1 MTAQTARRRRR
12 TVVVGVLAVVLVL
25 AAVGGFLVGLVTLS
39 NSEEGEAVG
48 IDERP
53 RIELP
58 NTPNG
63 LLVVQG
69 VDGELASLAVATL
82 LPQGPG
88 GSLAT
93 VPTNADLNAGF
104 GDEPRTVAAAWDELD
119 PTDVTQLDAFAL
131 DVGAMLSISIDQ
143 VGVYDRPSLTAALA
157 PIDEIEVT
165 LPIAVLDS
173 DAIGSGVVSEEGEQT
188 LRRSEA
194 VDALVAV
201 DAFLSPVDQHALD
214 VAVWTALAAAAPVEG
229 AGAGDGAEA
238 DDAQVA
244 PATFDD
250 LLDRLLAGPVVVRD
264 LALAEVLASP
274 FDDPGGEVAV
284 IDRRDALL
292 VFGQV
297 SPSRVLT
304 PNAAL
309 TFRIVSDITEGQL
322 AASEAR
328 FESIP
333 EMMRNLIGE
342 LLFFQS
348 NPVSIDSVPEG
359 EEGAPVV
366 TRVEVA
372 QEQFL
377 DDVEELSAL
386 VFGESEVVL
395 ADEVIDGI
403 DVVVTLGTGY
413 LDFRVAV
420 DAGEIVV
427 ENPAAVDDTVV
438 DDANGTDADDAAVD
452 DADSTMTES
461 TELADEQSGESVD
474 G

>member
-1 MTAQTARRRRR
+1 MTAQSARRRRR
-12 TVVVGVLAVVLVL
+12 TVLVGVLAVVLVL
-25 AAVGGFLVGLVTLS
+25 AAAAGFLLGVVTLS

-63 LLVVQG
+63 LLVVEG

-82 LPQGPG
+82 LPEGPG

-119 PTDVTQLDAFAL
+119 PDDEAQLAAFGV
-131 DVGAMLSISIDQ
+131 DVGAMLSITIDQ
-143 VGVYDRPSLTAALA
+143 VGVYDRTALAAALA
-157 PIDEIEVT
+157 PIDQVEAM

-201 DAFLSPVDQHALD
+201 DEFLSPVDQHALD

-229 AGAGDGAEA
+229 ADA
-238 DDAQVA
+238 DDAQVV
-244 PATFDD
+244 PASFDE
-250 LLDRLLAGPVVVRD
+250 LLDRLLAGTVVVRD

-274 FDDPGGEVAV
+274 LDDPGGEVAV

-297 SPSRVLT
+297 SPTRVLT

-309 TFRIVSDITEGQL
+309 TFRVVSDVTEGQL
-322 AASEAR
+322 SASDAK
-328 FESIP
+328 FESLP

-359 EEGAPVV
+359 EEGAAVV

-377 DDVEELSAL
+377 SDVEALSAL

-395 ADEVIDGI
+395 ADEVIEGV

-413 LDFRVAV
+413 LDFRAAV

-427 ENPAAVDDTVV
+427 DLPETDEAEEPA
-438 DDANGTDADDAAVD
+438 
-452 DADSTMTES
+452 
-461 TELADEQSGESVD
+461 D

>member
-1 MTAQTARRRRR
+1 MTAQSARRRRR
-12 TVVVGVLAVVLVL
+12 TVFVGALAVVLVL
-25 AAVGGFLVGLVTLS
+25 AAAAGFVLGVVTLS

-63 LLVVQG
+63 LLVVEG

-82 LPQGPG
+82 LPEGPG

-104 GDEPRTVAAAWDELD
+104 GDEPRTVATAWDELD
-119 PTDVTQLDAFAL
+119 PDDAEQLAAFGV

-143 VGVYDRPSLTAALA
+143 VGVYDRTALSAALA
-157 PIDEIEVT
+157 PIDQVEAT

-229 AGAGDGAEA
+229 GSGDA
-238 DDAQVA
+238 DDAQVV
-244 PATFDD
+244 PASFDE

-274 FDDPGGEVAV
+274 LDDPGGEVAV

-297 SPSRVLT
+297 SPTRVLT

-309 TFRIVSDITEGQL
+309 TFRVVSDVTEGQL
-322 AASEAR
+322 AASDAK

-348 NPVSIDSVPEG
+348 NPVSIDSVPDG
-359 EEGAPVV
+359 EEGAELV

-377 DDVEELSAL
+377 ADVEELSAL

-395 ADEVIDGI
+395 ADEVVEGI

-413 LDFRVAV
+413 LDFRAAV

-427 ENPAAVDDTVV
+427 DLP
-438 DDANGTDADDAAVD
+438 DADESEEP
-452 DADSTMTES
+452 AD
-461 TELADEQSGESVD
+461 G
-474 G
+474 